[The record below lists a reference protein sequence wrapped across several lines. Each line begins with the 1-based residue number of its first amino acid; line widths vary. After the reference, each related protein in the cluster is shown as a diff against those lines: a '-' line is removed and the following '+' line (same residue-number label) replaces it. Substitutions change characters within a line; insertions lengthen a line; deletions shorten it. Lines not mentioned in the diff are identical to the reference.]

1 MTLCLFQLVPGHNI
15 WVDAT
20 AKVLFGL
27 SIGVLLCFLG
37 GLMAVDIAP
46 KNASGAALGVVGVAS
61 YVGAGIQDIMSGLL
75 IEGNKQMVNGVE
87 TYDFTYINYF
97 WIGAALMSVLMT
109 CIVWKC
115 RKKREDNA

>member
-1 MTLCLFQLVPGHNI
+1 MLSCSKGSRGLFVPSR
-15 WVDAT
+15 V
-20 AKVLFGL
+20 
-27 SIGVLLCFLG
+27 IG
-37 GLMAVDIAP
+37 IY

-75 IEGNKQMVNGVE
+75 IEGNKHLVNGVE

-109 CIVWKC
+109 CIVWKA
-115 RKKREDNA
+115 KPKTV